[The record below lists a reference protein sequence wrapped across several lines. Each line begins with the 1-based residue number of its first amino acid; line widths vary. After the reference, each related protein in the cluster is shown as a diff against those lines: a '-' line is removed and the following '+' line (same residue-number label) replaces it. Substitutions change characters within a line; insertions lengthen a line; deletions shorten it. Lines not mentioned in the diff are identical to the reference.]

1 MTLRQLILLWQLP
14 FWVLLLGTAALLN
27 SALEDRVAATRQ
39 ATQTRVQTEELAGI
53 LQAVVDMET
62 SVRGYVI
69 VGDEAFLDAYRVARA
84 GLPERFSRLRD
95 QTGDGQADASARA
108 ELARVENLVARWQAE
123 VATPEIAA
131 RRAGR
136 EQEARRL
143 VQRGTGKR
151 LIDQVRRQVDL
162 LSRREVQRL
171 RAEEATAAQR
181 MQHLRR
187 MLLLAGLLLLGA
199 SVLVAFLGASRLTR
213 AFQGLATA
221 ARRIS
226 AGERGVRVTES
237 GVQEFEEIGEAFNA
251 MSADLQHTHGLAE
264 SRQLDLERRNTQMRS
279 LSELSDWLQAARS
292 LDEGAGVLGRA
303 LPTLLPGTRG
313 VLLLFNASRTL
324 LLPLAEWGWTAGQAH
339 PTSPDNC
346 WALRRGEARFPGEGR
361 FAPPCLSNGLPGGQ
375 EYMCFPLFVHGETL
389 GLLRFQGAG
398 ADRPEVFTDKTELR
412 QLMIPLTRQIGLA
425 LSALQLQDRLLE
437 QARRDPLTGL
447 ANRRHL
453 EEELSVQ
460 ANLAATGDTPLS
472 LLALD
477 IDHFKRLND
486 TFGHDAGD
494 AVLVQMGQTLRKF
507 TPVGALAARPGGEEF
522 CLLLPGFTGDEAL
535 ALAEQ
540 VRAAIEG
547 WSLAHA
553 GISLGRITASLGVST
568 WGDTAT
574 SAPALVKAAD
584 EALYQAKHA
593 GRNRVVV
600 ARTRLDEPQTATA
613 EPLS

>member
-62 SVRGYVI
+62 SVRGFVI

-136 EQEARRL
+136 EEEARRL

-171 RAEEATAAQR
+171 RAEEATAAQH

-237 GVQEFEEIGEAFNA
+237 GVQEFEEVGVAFNA

-324 LLPLAEWGWTAGQAH
+324 LLPLAGWGWTAGQAH

-398 ADRPEVFTDKTELR
+398 AAPPLLFADKTELR
-412 QLMIPLTRQIGLA
+412 HLLVPLTRQLGLA
-425 LSALQLQDRLLE
+425 LSALQLQDRLRD
-437 QARRDPLTGL
+437 QSRRDPLTGL

-453 EEELSVQ
+453 EEELDRQVSLSVST
-460 ANLAATGDTPLS
+460 ASPLS
-472 LLALD
+472 LVALD

-522 CLLLPGFTGDEAL
+522 CLLLPGFTAGQA
-535 ALAEQ
+535 ATLAEQ

-574 SAPALVKAAD
+574 SGPALVKAAD